1 MDIGKEDVRQMAG
14 QLDLA
19 NHYQRLKAAYG
30 VANSKKSAENLRRL
44 RDRFKEAKAAW
55 NSADAAKRAP
65 EWNAATRQ
73 YFNTFVE
80 PLWGLMH
87 KCRELLHAQTDEERI
102 DLPRELTPTPAT
114 RHRTPSLTV
123 ASSSTWTSAGA
134 GIDKDHDNNDDNVHP
149 NDSASNVSSTTSSAR
164 CRNNVNAERMKLEV
178 F

>member
-44 RDRFKEAKAAW
+44 RDRFKAAKTAW

-80 PLWGLMH
+80 PLWGLMD
-87 KCRELLHAQTDEERI
+87 KCR
-102 DLPRELTPTPAT
+102 DLARASPR
-114 RHRTPSLTV
+114 
-123 ASSSTWTSAGA
+123 
-134 GIDKDHDNNDDNVHP
+134 
-149 NDSASNVSSTTSSAR
+149 SN
-164 CRNNVNAERMKLEV
+164 
-178 F
+178 